1 MTAPRTFNVYCDES
15 CHLEHDRIP
24 VMAWGAIS
32 CPTGDARAIAEAVRA
47 LKAEH
52 GLAPDFEAKWSKV
65 SPAQAA
71 YYLALIDLFLADER
85 LRFRGLVV
93 PDKGL
98 LDHKRFDQTHD
109 DWYYKMYFTM
119 LRPIF
124 TAPHRYRIYLDVKDT
139 RGGPKTRKLHE
150 VLANSLYDFDR
161 ECIERVQQVRSHE
174 SELLQLADLL
184 IGALTYAN
192 RGLATSTAK
201 TAIVERLRGRL
212 GREALTR
219 TSAFAAVKFNIL
231 VWRAE
236 EAAG

>member
-1 MTAPRTFNVYCDES
+1 MTAPRTLNVYCDES
-15 CHLEHDRIP
+15 CHLEHDHIP
-24 VMAWGAIS
+24 VMAWGAVS

-52 GLAPDFEAKWSKV
+52 GLARGFEAKWNKV

-71 YYLALIDLFLADER
+71 FYLALVDLFLGDER

-93 PDKGL
+93 PDKSK
-98 LDHKRFDQTHD
+98 LDHARFDQSHD

-192 RGLATSTAK
+192 RGLTTSAAK
-201 TAIVERLRGRL
+201 TAIVERLRERL

-219 TSAFAAVKFNIL
+219 TSPFAAVKFNIL
-231 VWRAE
+231 VWRAQ

>member
-1 MTAPRTFNVYCDES
+1 MSALRTFNVYCDES
-15 CHLEHDRIP
+15 CHLEHDQIP
-24 VMAWGAIS
+24 VMAWGAVS
-32 CPTGDARAIAEAVRA
+32 CPTGDARAIAEAVRT

-52 GLAPDFEAKWSKV
+52 GLALDFEAKWTKV
-65 SPAQAA
+65 SPAKAA
-71 YYLALIDLFLADER
+71 FYLALIDLFLADDR

-93 PDKGL
+93 PDKSK
-98 LDHKRFDQTHD
+98 LDHARFEQSHD

-150 VLANSLYDFDR
+150 VLANSLFDFDR

-174 SELLQLADLL
+174 SELLQLTDLL

-192 RGLATSTAK
+192 RGLTSSDAK
-201 TAIVERLRGRL
+201 IAILERLRTGL
-212 GREALTR
+212 GAQVLTR

-231 VWRAE
+231 VWRAQ

>member
-24 VMAWGAIS
+24 VMAWGAVS
-32 CPTGDARAIAEAVRA
+32 CPAEDTRAIAEAVRA

-52 GLAPDFEAKWSKV
+52 GLARAFEAKWSKA
-65 SPAQAA
+65 SPAKAA
-71 YYLALIDLFLADER
+71 FYLALIDLFLADER

-93 PDKGL
+93 PDKSK
-98 LDHKRFDQTHD
+98 LDHARFDQSHD

-150 VLANSLYDFDR
+150 VLVNSLYDFDR
-161 ECIERVQQVRSHE
+161 ECVERVQQVRSHE

-201 TAIVERLRGRL
+201 IAILERLRARL

-231 VWRAE
+231 VWQAQ
-236 EAAG
+236 EAPG

>member
-15 CHLEHDRIP
+15 CHLEHDHVP
-24 VMAWGAIS
+24 VMAWGAVS
-32 CPTGDARAIAEAVRA
+32 CPAEDARAIAETVRSI
-47 LKAEH
+47 KVEH
-52 GLAPDFEAKWSKV
+52 GLKPDFEAKWTKI

-71 YYLALIDLFLADER
+71 FYLAMTDLFLANRR

-93 PDKGL
+93 PDKSR
-98 LDHKRFDQTHD
+98 LDHARFDQSHD

-174 SELLQLADLL
+174 SDLLQITDLL

-192 RGLATSTAK
+192 RGLESNAAK
-201 TAIVERLRGRL
+201 TAIVECLRGRL
-212 GREALTR
+212 GPHALTC
-219 TSAFAAVKFNIL
+219 TSAFAATKFNIL
-231 VWRAE
+231 VWRPQ

>member
-1 MTAPRTFNVYCDES
+1 
-15 CHLEHDRIP
+15 
-24 VMAWGAIS
+24 
-32 CPTGDARAIAEAVRA
+32 
-47 LKAEH
+47 
-52 GLAPDFEAKWSKV
+52 
-65 SPAQAA
+65 
-71 YYLALIDLFLADER
+71 ER

-98 LDHKRFDQTHD
+98 LDHARFDQSHD

-124 TAPHRYRIYLDVKDT
+124 CAPHRYRIYLDVKDT

-161 ECIERVQQVRSHE
+161 EAIQRVQQVRSHE
-174 SELLQLADLL
+174 SELLQVADLV

-192 RGLATSTAK
+192 RGLTTSPAK
-201 TAIVERLRGRL
+201 TAVAARLRERLGQNVL
-212 GREALTR
+212 IR
-219 TSAFAAVKFNIL
+219 TSTFTATKFNIL
-231 VWRAE
+231 VWRAR